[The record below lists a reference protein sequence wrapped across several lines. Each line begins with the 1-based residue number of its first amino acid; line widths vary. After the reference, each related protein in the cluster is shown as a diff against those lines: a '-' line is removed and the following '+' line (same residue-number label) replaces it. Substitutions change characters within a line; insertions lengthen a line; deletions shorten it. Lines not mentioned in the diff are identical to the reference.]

1 MKKLIKFLTLLGVLF
16 TLLWAAPLPAAA
28 QTPEQGEEQQYGELA
43 EQSGLLNLG
52 QELPQEVLQALQ
64 ELEVDLKDP
73 QSLFRVDFGK
83 VGQLVLLALQSG
95 LTQPLRA
102 TAVTVALFIVTAAAN
117 GLFLEGQGRSPAI
130 FLLFAATVLAFR
142 PLFGL
147 VQTCGGA
154 IRAVAAFGLAV
165 VPVLCTLL
173 IALGKTATASAAAG
187 LLTAACEGVSQA
199 VAYLFVP
206 LTGGC
211 LCLSVCSAV
220 TPIAGL
226 QKLVGTVRSVCVKGM
241 GLLLALFETVLS
253 LQTVVTAKGESLGV
267 KAAQMLAGSS
277 LPVLGGA
284 VSGALSTA
292 AGFISIMG
300 SSAGVY
306 VLLVLL
312 LLLLPTVAQLLCWRL
327 GLWLCGLTAGLL
339 GQDAIT
345 PLFTMLDYCLSV
357 MLGALLLVGLL
368 VFLSVG
374 VVLKTGVAA

>member
-1 MKKLIKFLTLLGVLF
+1 
-16 TLLWAAPLPAAA
+16 
-28 QTPEQGEEQQYGELA
+28 
-43 EQSGLLNLG
+43 
-52 QELPQEVLQALQ
+52 
-64 ELEVDLKDP
+64 
-73 QSLFRVDFGK
+73 
-83 VGQLVLLALQSG
+83 
-95 LTQPLRA
+95 
-102 TAVTVALFIVTAAAN
+102 
-117 GLFLEGQGRSPAI
+117 
-130 FLLFAATVLAFR
+130 
-142 PLFGL
+142 
-147 VQTCGGA
+147 
-154 IRAVAAFGLAV
+154 
-165 VPVLCTLL
+165 
-173 IALGKTATASAAAG
+173 
-187 LLTAACEGVSQA
+187 
-199 VAYLFVP
+199 
-206 LTGGC
+206 
-211 LCLSVCSAV
+211 
-220 TPIAGL
+220 
-226 QKLVGTVRSVCVKGM
+226 M